1 MTTRSVGNTPN
12 LFAAQLQNGLDAA
25 QRQLVRAAVNTVT
38 ALTKLAT
45 QQLDQ
50 LAKSLGAGA
59 TNGAAPA
66 TGAAPTTG
74 AAPATGTQAPGASE
88 FLQKEYNSLADVF
101 DLVINGCPTPPA
113 PIDASPPPGSLKT
126 DANGCITTP
135 GGYKIEAT
143 GQFEWKVTGP
153 DGKNTR
159 VWGDPHV
166 AEGDGGTWDF
176 KRDST
181 FVLGDGTRL
190 NVTTAPWGDAGA
202 TVTKGLEV
210 ISGNDRVQISDID
223 KGKGKTG
230 TVTQDGFAHANS
242 FGGKDVFVMGKET
255 DDWSFQGKE
264 VLGSNNGGESFKLG
278 GDLAVGN
285 PTTQPA
291 QTPAGQPTTQPAG
304 QPTTQPANN
313 LTKLLD
319 LFKGLT
325 KVLQGLQNL
334 SQLLGQRANQNT
346 GIVPPGREPVENRR
360 RGALERAFANIGRM
374 LDTVMKFQNL
384 SKSINA
390 NRTSVLA

>member
-1 MTTRSVGNTPN
+1 MTTRSVGNGN
-12 LFAAQLQNGLDAA
+12 NVFAAQLQNGLDAA

-59 TNGAAPA
+59 AGGAAPA

-74 AAPATGTQAPGASE
+74 AAPATATQAPGASE
-88 FLQKEYNSLADVF
+88 FLQKEYKSLADVF

-126 DANGCITTP
+126 DDNGCVTTP

-181 FVLGDGTRL
+181 FVLGDGTRI
-190 NVTTAPWGDAGA
+190 NVSTAPWGDAGA
-202 TVTKGLEV
+202 TVTKGLEI
-210 ISGNDRVQISDID
+210 ISGNDRVQISDVD

-242 FGGKDVFVMGKET
+242 FGNKDVFVMGKET

-278 GDLAVGN
+278 GELHPGT
-285 PTTQPA
+285 PTPAPAQPA
-291 QTPAGQPTTQPAG
+291 QTPAGQPTTQPG
-304 QPTTQPANN
+304 TQPANN
-313 LTKLLD
+313 LNKLLD
-319 LFKGLT
+319 LFKGFT
-325 KVLQGLQNL
+325 KVLEGLQNL
-334 SQLLGQRANQNT
+334 SKLLGQRANQNT

-360 RGALERAFANIGRM
+360 RGALERAFSNIGRM
-374 LDTVMKFQNL
+374 LDTVLKFQNL
-384 SKSINA
+384 TKSITA
-390 NRTSVLA
+390 NRNSVLA